1 MTLHLADLAA
11 LDAPAPH
18 TSGTP
23 LMVDLDAIDEDP
35 EQPRREFDEGSLQ
48 ELAETIRARGVRQ
61 PVSVRPSTN
70 PPGRWVL
77 NFGARRLRAARLAGL
92 LQIPVFVDTTAD
104 RYDQVIENEQREGL
118 RPLELAMFV
127 QRRLQLGES
136 QAEIARQLG
145 KSRQWVALVTAM
157 IGPPDWLLQAY
168 REGRCRGL
176 LELHELRKLHE
187 AHPQQVEAWQAGQ
200 SEISRRR
207 IDELRASLAGPR
219 KAGLDVV
226 QDNELK
232 TTTAATAESPA
243 QPAMAGTSSSVA
255 VRSASVPEIRPVPVP
270 SKLIVEWAGERFELV
285 VDQRPIEP
293 GHVYVRPR
301 GGQEPVL
308 VLVGGLTLL
317 GFMAE

>member
-92 LQIPVFVDTTAD
+92 QQIPVFVDATAD

-127 QRRLQLGES
+127 QKRLQIGES

-157 IGPPDWLLQAY
+157 IDPPDWLLQAY

-187 AHPQQVEAWQAGQ
+187 AHPIEVEAWQAGQ

-207 IDELRASLAGPR
+207 IDELRASLAEPR

-226 QDNELK
+226 QADEPK
-232 TTTAATAESPA
+232 TTMAATAVSPA

-255 VRSASVPEIRPVPVP
+255 VRSASVPETRPVPMP
-270 SKLIVEWAGERFELV
+270 SKLIVERAGERFELV
-285 VDQRPIEP
+285 VDQRPIEA

-308 VLVGGLTLL
+308 VVAAGLTLL
-317 GFMAE
+317 GFMAD